1 MKVRVSIPIEA
12 AKEDIWR
19 VMTDF
24 EHENETLH
32 AVNNVEIIENPNNT
46 LNGLKW
52 KETRTMFGKEE
63 SEVMSITEFKE
74 NSYFKSHAENHGM
87 AYDTTYAIEPEG
99 DHNLLLVNFEAKPQ
113 KFTSRLTNMLFG
125 SLMKTTTERSLLED
139 MQDIKEAVEHH

>member
-125 SLMKTTTERSLLED
+125 SLMKTTTERSLLDD
-139 MQDIKEAVEHH
+139 MKDIKEAVEHH

>member
-113 KFTSRLTNMLFG
+113 KFTTRLTNMLFG
-125 SLMKTTTERSLLED
+125 SLMKTTTERSLLDD
-139 MQDIKEAVEHH
+139 MRDIKEAVEHH